1 MRRGAPRSGEYRP
14 PSPRRVARVPGEKH
28 PRARI
33 LPRARR
39 ARAHTRNPRGF
50 GSKASKAA
58 SKASERSGGHRVTRR
73 GRGRGSVRCREGG
86 VGEART
92 PRRRRP
98 PPRRR
103 RERGRGRRR
112 LRVRIRVRIR
122 VRMRSGAFER
132 ARVSPRGAAEDAETR
147 RTRGEAIVRATARRP
162 ETIATH
168 FFRVVV
174 EKKAVLVLPAAAG
187 REDVPRRVGA
197 PDEHREPPRGKR
209 RGVTSASAARP
220 RVGARVVGGVFGG
233 CASRRRAREG
243 AVVVLRASEPSRGG
257 GVVVVVVVGV
267 FVSAVVEELRLS
279 PRSERAVGPRGGDVE
294 RRDGS
299 RDGRPVRDEPGGD
312 RDPGGD
318 VRRPDEAPGGV
329 RFVVVGATTGGV
341 GVPERVRTRRAPP
354 RRRPLRRLDA
364 AAEVRLHPREFLASG
379 DRAQHAAGGTRAGAQ
394 CADANSRDAQQ
405 FAEQAPRDESKKM
418 CRRARSVPRIPPR
431 VESPSSIRAVVERR
445 RPREY
450 YCLGGVSGVPRLA
463 PRRHSSPRAP
473 SRPRPSSPAPSPP
486 PPPPPP
492 LTPRPRPFLR
502 SARAFVRPPRE

>member
-1 MRRGAPRSGEYRP
+1 
-14 PSPRRVARVPGEKH
+14 
-28 PRARI
+28 
-33 LPRARR
+33 
-39 ARAHTRNPRGF
+39 
-50 GSKASKAA
+50 
-58 SKASERSGGHRVTRR
+58 
-73 GRGRGSVRCREGG
+73 
-86 VGEART
+86 
-92 PRRRRP
+92 
-98 PPRRR
+98 
-103 RERGRGRRR
+103 
-112 LRVRIRVRIR
+112 
-122 VRMRSGAFER
+122 MRSGAFER

-162 ETIATH
+162 ETIATRY
-168 FFRVVV
+168 FRVVV

-209 RGVTSASAARP
+209 RGVTAASAARP

-243 AVVVLRASEPSRGG
+243 AVVVLRRASEPSRGG

-299 RDGRPVRDEPGGD
+299 RDGRPIRDEPGGD

-379 DRAQHAAGGTRAGAQ
+379 DRAQHAAGGTRAGAE

-405 FAEQAPRDESKKM
+405 
-418 CRRARSVPRIPPR
+418 
-431 VESPSSIRAVVERR
+431 
-445 RPREY
+445 
-450 YCLGGVSGVPRLA
+450 
-463 PRRHSSPRAP
+463 
-473 SRPRPSSPAPSPP
+473 
-486 PPPPPP
+486 
-492 LTPRPRPFLR
+492 
-502 SARAFVRPPRE
+502 